1 MTRLGLLVAAAL
13 CAAAIGGT
21 WIVDLPDV
29 AGALRAVIESL
40 GPWTYAIVAVLVA
53 VETAAVLGLVSPG
66 EAALAVGGAAAA
78 HGTVA
83 LPLLIVAAWAGG
95 VAGDAAGYAL
105 GRRHGRALLL
115 RSAPRVGVPAERVER
130 LERLIGRWGGPLLVA
145 GRFVGIVRAFG
156 PFLAGA
162 SAMPARRVAA
172 FSAIGAGVWSSAMI
186 VAGHAFADSLESHA
200 DAVGGI
206 AVGVLG
212 GLLLAWALARRQAPQ
227 ERAAS
232 AYI

>member
-1 MTRLGLLVAAAL
+1 
-13 CAAAIGGT
+13 
-21 WIVDLPDV
+21 
-29 AGALRAVIESL
+29 
-40 GPWTYAIVAVLVA
+40 
-53 VETAAVLGLVSPG
+53 
-66 EAALAVGGAAAA
+66 
-78 HGTVA
+78 
-83 LPLLIVAAWAGG
+83 
-95 VAGDAAGYAL
+95 
-105 GRRHGRALLL
+105 
-115 RSAPRVGVPAERVER
+115 
-130 LERLIGRWGGPLLVA
+130 
-145 GRFVGIVRAFG
+145 VRAFG